1 MEAKNLIPSEAVP
14 IVKVKTVED
23 DYGACI
29 PDEAI
34 MRFAQFLLP
43 RMQEDI
49 NSAHL
54 KAEREADMITKK
66 EVQE

>member
-1 MEAKNLIPSEAVP
+1 MEAKNLIPSEAAP

-23 DYGACI
+23 DYCSYI

-34 MRFAQFLLP
+34 MRLAQFLLP
-43 RMQEDI
+43 RMQEDKD
-49 NSAHL
+49 SAHL